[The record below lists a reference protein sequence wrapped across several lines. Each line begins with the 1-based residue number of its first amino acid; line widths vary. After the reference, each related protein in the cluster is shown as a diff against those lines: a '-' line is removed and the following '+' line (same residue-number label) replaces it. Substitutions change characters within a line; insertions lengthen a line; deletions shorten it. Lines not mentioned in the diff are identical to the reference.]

1 VNYPTE
7 TLTFGNERQPIA
19 STRASTS
26 TENPAPTINLKIKS
40 DKKSFHINIIATLF
54 APSLPAKNQ
63 NPNKL
68 NHLPHQ
74 LQGRQHQ
81 NSPSVI
87 TRVIR

>member
-7 TLTFGNERQPIA
+7 TLTFGNERQTYNVHQSLNQHAKSRP
-19 STRASTS
+19 
-26 TENPAPTINLKIKS
+26 NNQLKNQS
-40 DKKSFHINIIATLF
+40 DKKPFHINIIATLF